1 MQKFLL
7 AAIISVVLIS
17 CKQDEVKIPS
27 AIIQPEEYAVVLSDI
42 HLLEAEVMEYRWPAD
57 SLRDYLDKNYQ
68 VIFTIHKITPAQFK
82 KSYDFYLNHP
92 KILKEIY
99 EKVVEDLTLKEE
111 KALHSN

>member
-1 MQKFLL
+1 MRLYLFAAIAFLL
-7 AAIISVVLIS
+7 LFS
-17 CKQDEVKIPS
+17 CQNDEVKIPS
-27 AIIQPEEYAVVLSDI
+27 DIIQPDEYALVLSDI
-42 HLLEAEVMEYRWPAD
+42 HLLEAEVMDYRWPAD

-68 VIFTIHKITPAQFK
+68 VIFTIHKTTPAQFK

-92 KILKEIY
+92 EILKQIY